1 MINDVLNDADAKM
14 DKSVEA
20 TREEFAAIRAGRAN
34 PAMFAKITADYYGT
48 QTPLQQLASFTSQD
62 ARTILVSPFD
72 IGAMGAIEK
81 AIRDSDLGV
90 NPAND
95 GKVLRCVFPELTEE
109 RRKEFIKVARAK
121 AEDGRV
127 AVRNLRRTAKQHLEK
142 LGHDGEVGQDDVT
155 GAEKRLDAETRLK
168 SGRLKALVATA
179 SLELGIDIGHVDLV
193 CQIGSPHRIATL
205 LQRVGRSGHTI
216 AGTPKGRV
224 FPVSCDDLLEC
235 AALLRSVRR
244 GDLDAGLDGAFR

>member
-1 MINDVLNDADAKM
+1 MNDILAEADQKM
-14 DKSVEA
+14 DKSVDA

-34 PAMFAKITADYYGT
+34 PAMFAKLTADYYGT

-62 ARTILVSPFD
+62 ARTIIVAPFD
-72 IGAMGAIEK
+72 MGAMANIEK

-109 RRKEFIKVARAK
+109 RRKEYIKVARAK

-155 GAEKRLDAETRLK
+155 GAEKRLDGATKKHTDAIDELLKHKEAE
-168 SGRLKALVATA
+168 
-179 SLELGIDIGHVDLV
+179 
-193 CQIGSPHRIATL
+193 
-205 LQRVGRSGHTI
+205 
-216 AGTPKGRV
+216 
-224 FPVSCDDLLEC
+224 LLE
-235 AALLRSVRR
+235 V
-244 GDLDAGLDGAFR
+244 